1 MEMPGTLT
9 KGKAFSGSS
18 FTGSDQPATEVS
30 VGSISETGARVLSC
44 DEETEW
50 LAPRDLLTGLYNRCH
65 LTTAL
70 ARELSRAVRRRSRF
84 GVIVLDIDGLKRI
97 NGTYGHDA
105 GDAALRE
112 LGALLASSVRKEDLA
127 CRLGGE
133 EFLVVM
139 PDAATDVVA
148 ARAEKLRARVEALEL
163 RLGAD
168 RAGRMTVSIGVAA
181 YPDHGSSPEELMA
194 EADHA
199 MHLAKAGGCNQVVI
213 APRGLDYR
221 GTLSNGVAPT
231 LVYPTPKDRG
241 ADPKQAH
248 ATPTGKAAILDAA

>member
-1 MEMPGTLT
+1 M
-9 KGKAFSGSS
+9 ASS
-18 FTGSDQPATEVS
+18 ASTV
-30 VGSISETGARVLSC
+30 
-44 DEETEW
+44 
-50 LAPRDLLTGLYNRCH
+50 LTGMMREMLRC
-65 LTTAL
+65 
-70 ARELSRAVRRRSRF
+70 
-84 GVIVLDIDGLKRI
+84 GGWGDG
-97 NGTYGHDA
+97 GGDA
-105 GDAALRE
+105 GLRE
-112 LGALLASSVRKEDLA
+112 LGTLLAGSVRNGDFA
-127 CRLGGE
+127 CQLGGE

-221 GTLSNGVAPT
+221 GTLGNGVAPT